1 VGGPQDFDYPTL
13 NGKLRLETG
22 RGQFTKLDPGLG
34 KLLGVLSLQSLKR
47 RLTFDFQDL
56 FAEGFAFDEI
66 TGDVRIQ
73 NGVMKSENLKIVG
86 PSARVAIQGE
96 ADIARET
103 QHLSVRVQ
111 PTLSAGVSVGAAA
124 LLLANPVIGA
134 AVYAGSLLAQKA
146 MQDPIEQIFSY
157 GYAVTGSWSDPVV
170 EREGRFPAPAAAS
183 ASKPE
188 AAPQ

>member
-1 VGGPQDFDYPTL
+1 
-13 NGKLRLETG
+13 
-22 RGQFTKLDPGLG
+22 
-34 KLLGVLSLQSLKR
+34 
-47 RLTFDFQDL
+47 
-56 FAEGFAFDEI
+56 
-66 TGDVRIQ
+66 
-73 NGVMKSENLKIVG
+73 MKSDNLKIVG

-146 MQDPIEQIFSY
+146 MQDPIEQMFSF

-183 ASKPE
+183 ASKPD
-188 AAPQ
+188 APPR